1 VIAADTNILA
11 RFLVRDEEEQAR
23 KVKELVDNGAI
34 LYINEVVLSELSWV
48 IQKMYGYTKEEFVWA
63 IDFLFETEGFYFFDQ
78 VIVKRA
84 LSDFLNTSTD
94 FSDCLINQINTNQGV
109 ETKAFDKKASKLKG
123 MKLLK

>member
-1 VIAADTNILA
+1 MIAADTNILA

-84 LSDFLNTSTD
+84 LSDFLNTSAD
-94 FSDCLINQINTNQGV
+94 FSDCLINQININQGV
-109 ETKAFDKKASKLKG
+109 ETITFDKKASKLKG